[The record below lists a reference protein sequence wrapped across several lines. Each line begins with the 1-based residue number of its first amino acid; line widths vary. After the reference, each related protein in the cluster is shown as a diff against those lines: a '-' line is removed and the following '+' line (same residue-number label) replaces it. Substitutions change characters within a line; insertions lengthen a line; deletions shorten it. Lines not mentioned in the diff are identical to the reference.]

1 MLRIFE
7 WGGNRLSA
15 QENTSM
21 NADLHW
27 DHLRAAITP
36 IIGDALMGRWFRRLT
51 PVVVDA
57 GVLQLHLESRFTL
70 EKIGNDFKDVLQSEV
85 RKLGLD
91 SVQLR
96 LASTAPAEVTTE
108 LRQLPLGG
116 PEAPEGPEGPPLTV
130 AGTTAT
136 APDIAVATSP
146 LDGVLTRRPEGL
158 RRDHT
163 LDRFVVGQANQ
174 VAYSAAQ
181 EVLRTP
187 GISYNPLFLHG
198 GCGLGKTHLLQAITR
213 QFFIQGERRMRY
225 LPAEHFVHQFILAL
239 QQKTVHQFRKR
250 FRELRVLAIDDVQA
264 FAGKKSCQQ
273 ELLETVDAIGQ
284 QGGQVLLACDV
295 PPRKLDGLHQQLKS
309 RFSAGL
315 VVLVDPPDQQTR
327 ISILRQE
334 VVRGGVHVPE
344 EVIHHIAGEVRNS
357 SRELLGA
364 LVRVVAECELS
375 SSAVSLSQAR
385 AILDPITITLQR
397 RITIDIIIDKIG
409 RRWGVP
415 PEEIV
420 SRSKTRSTSR
430 ARHVATYLA
439 RILTDHSLVEIGE
452 KMGGRTHSTVS
463 SSFRRIQKE
472 ISTDPGLRA
481 EIDKTVK
488 DLRG

>member
-1 MLRIFE
+1 
-7 WGGNRLSA
+7 
-15 QENTSM
+15 M
-21 NADLHW
+21 NAVLHW

-36 IIGDALMGRWFRRLT
+36 IIGDAQMGRWFRRVT

-57 GVLQLHLESRFTL
+57 GVLQLHLESRFSL
-70 EKIGNDFKDVLQSEV
+70 EKIANNFKDVLQSEA

-91 SVQLR
+91 TVQLR
-96 LASTAPAEVTTE
+96 LASAPPAEVTTE
-108 LRQLPLGG
+108 VRQLPLGG
-116 PEAPEGPEGPPLTV
+116 PGIPEGPGVPEDPPLTI
-130 AGTTAT
+130 AGTTAPAPAT
-136 APDIAVATSP
+136 ASGSAVARP
-146 LDGVLTRRPEGL
+146 LDEVLTRRPDGL

-163 LDRFVVGQANQ
+163 LDRFVVGQANRL
-174 VAYSAAQ
+174 AYSAAL

-187 GISYNPLFLHG
+187 GISFNPLFLHG

-225 LPAEHFVHQFILAL
+225 LPAEHFVHQFIRAL
-239 QQKTVHQFRKR
+239 RQKTLHQFRKS
-250 FRELRVLAIDDVQA
+250 FRELRVLAIDDIQA
-264 FAGKKSCQQ
+264 FAGKPSSQL
-273 ELLETVDAIGQ
+273 ELLETVDAIDQ

-295 PPRKLDGLHQQLKS
+295 PPRKLDRLHRQLKN

-315 VVLVDPPDQQTR
+315 VALVDPPDLETR

-344 EVIHHIAGEVRNS
+344 EVIRHIAGEVRSS

-375 SSAVSLSQAR
+375 NSAVSLPQAR
-385 AILDPITITLQR
+385 AILDPIAITLQR
-397 RITIDIIIDKIG
+397 RITIDIIIDRIG

-420 SRSKTRSTSR
+420 SRSKTRNTSM
-430 ARHVATYLA
+430 ARNVATYLA

-452 KMGGRTHSTVS
+452 KMGGRSHSTVS
-463 SSFRRIQKE
+463 SSFRKIQKA
-472 ISTDPGLRA
+472 ISTDLELRA
-481 EIDKTVK
+481 EIDKTMK

>member
-1 MLRIFE
+1 
-7 WGGNRLSA
+7 
-15 QENTSM
+15 M

-27 DHLRAAITP
+27 DHLRDAISP
-36 IIGDALMGRWFRRLT
+36 IIGDAQMGRWFRRVT

-57 GVLQLHLESRFTL
+57 GVLQLHLESRFSL
-70 EKIGNDFKDVLQSEV
+70 EKIANNFKDVLQSEA

-96 LASTAPAEVTTE
+96 LASAPPAELTTE
-108 LRQLPLGG
+108 VRQLPLGAPGGPDGPGVPGGPGG
-116 PEAPEGPEGPPLTV
+116 PEDPPLMV

-136 APDIAVATSP
+136 ALATAPGSAVARP
-146 LDGVLTRRPEGL
+146 LDEVLTRRPDGL

-163 LDRFVVGQANQ
+163 LDRFVVGQANRL
-174 VAYSAAQ
+174 AYSAAL

-187 GISYNPLFLHG
+187 GISFNPLFLHG

-225 LPAEHFVHQFILAL
+225 LPAEHFVHQFIRAL
-239 QQKTVHQFRKR
+239 RQKTLHQFRKS
-250 FRELRVLAIDDVQA
+250 FRELRVLAIDDIQA
-264 FAGKKSCQQ
+264 FAGKPSSQQ
-273 ELLETVDAIGQ
+273 ELLETVDAIAQ

-295 PPRKLDGLHQQLKS
+295 PPRKLDRLHRQLKN

-344 EVIHHIAGEVRNS
+344 EVIHHIAGEVRSS

-375 SSAVSLSQAR
+375 NSAVSLPQAR
-385 AILDPITITLQR
+385 AILDPIAITLQR
-397 RITIDIIIDKIG
+397 RITIDIIIDRIG

-420 SRSKTRSTSR
+420 SRSKTRNTSM
-430 ARHVATYLA
+430 ARNVAAYLA

-452 KMGGRTHSTVS
+452 KMGGRSHSTVS
-463 SSFRRIQKE
+463 SSFRKIQKA
-472 ISTDPGLRA
+472 ISTDPELRA
-481 EIDKTVK
+481 EIDKTMK